1 MKAFDVGQSE
11 SNDLPAD
18 QVAHLGKAR
27 PNQVDRQAV
36 SLLHGAAGKARL
48 LHTVED
54 REGAGVEEGEVAQL
68 AFLIPRQLVGHQLAN
83 FLLKEALYAGWQGF
97 ESRLNW
103 GDKFLNLV
111 AETLFVLVV
120 LERGLEQVAPL
131 LVTLLALLDTV
142 GTPGDAVAPG
152 AVPQRILLTSTLTA
166 ESTDPRIV
174 AEIHLVLL
182 QGSSQGAAQPVHQ
195 PVARELLTDVF
206 HSKRLH
212 QAGDCLAD
220 NLVLIPVSL
229 LILLAEVSHL
239 QRVSIK
245 IVVIIFD
252 VKLPVCS
259 LRTS

>member
-1 MKAFDVGQSE
+1 M
-11 SNDLPAD
+11 
-18 QVAHLGKAR
+18 
-27 PNQVDRQAV
+27 
-36 SLLHGAAGKARL
+36 
-48 LHTVED
+48 
-54 REGAGVEEGEVAQL
+54 
-68 AFLIPRQLVGHQLAN
+68 
-83 FLLKEALYAGWQGF
+83 
-97 ESRLNW
+97 
-103 GDKFLNLV
+103 
-111 AETLFVLVV
+111 LVV
-120 LERGLEQVAPL
+120 LEGGLEQVAPL
-131 LVTLLALLDTV
+131 LVTLLTLLDTV
-142 GTPGDAVAPG
+142 GTPGDAVTPG
-152 AVPQRILLTSTLTA
+152 AVPQRILLGSTLTA